1 VISGLAGEAKR
12 LIDAFA
18 RDEIEQYRFLPC
30 RGRRGRGPGA
40 TWLRQCHHA
49 ELQELR
55 RRKGAKPCRDTT
67 EPVRLGPDRARGG
80 GLAGAADPRTERRG

>member
-1 VISGLAGEAKR
+1 VISGLAGEAKC

-40 TWLRQCHHA
+40 TWLRQRHHA
-49 ELQELR
+49 EIQELR
-55 RRKGAKPCRDTT
+55 
-67 EPVRLGPDRARGG
+67 
-80 GLAGAADPRTERRG
+80 